1 MMPSMRPHERPRLL
15 LPNLAA
21 LAALLVVV
29 APPVPVHAEGA
40 VPPHLPTRVNAPG
53 PWSSDETVDGPI
65 AAIGI
70 AMRRQPRGLTDDVE
84 RLAPFAVSATD
95 GHSYWLRL
103 PGFSTDDAGLVGG
116 VALAPDGRHLGWV
129 RLRPRAV
136 AAEPVPL
143 TDPFV
148 DEPEDDDLPAPL
160 EGWSVLD
167 TDTGKIR
174 RLTPTGEGALPTLSE
189 LAFSGDS
196 RYLLT
201 SHVPAGRP
209 DDSVGIFTAWDV
221 RTGRPSVL
229 ERPGRRWLPIIG
241 SAPSGVVWAR
251 GSEVFRR
258 ETLAGP
264 ATTLRFPTDVW
275 AASWAPEGS
284 GFAYIAAPRKRGG
297 DAVLHVGRDVAAAR
311 TTTVAL
317 HPDGPLGRIVGW
329 RDADHVV
336 VDHYRRDL
344 DVVDVRDGSVR
355 NIDLAGA
362 GKQLNTPAFAAD
374 LWSARLQDPA
384 ERKGLHDPRS
394 IWRWGAAA
402 GAVVL
407 GVAVLRRIR
416 VRR

>member
-1 MMPSMRPHERPRLL
+1 MHDAVHAPHERPRLL

-29 APPVPVHAEGA
+29 APPVPAHAEGA

-70 AMRRQPRGLTDDVE
+70 ATRREPRGLTGE
-84 RLAPFAVSATD
+84 REHLALFAVSATD
-95 GHSYWLRL
+95 GHSYWLPAL
-103 PGFSTDDAGLVGG
+103 DASLDTF
-116 VALAPDGRHLGWV
+116 ALSPDGRY
-129 RLRPRAV
+129 
-136 AAEPVPL
+136 AAWARE
-143 TDPFV
+143 
-148 DEPEDDDLPAPL
+148 LPASAQAADRTGSGDEAGDLVDQDQDGESAPL
-160 EGWSVLD
+160 LAGYSVLD
-167 TDTGKIR
+167 TRSGHVHALSTAA
-174 RLTPTGEGALPTLSE
+174 EGPFDLSTTALR
-189 LAFSGDS
+189 FSGDS
-196 RYLLT
+196 RFL
-201 SHVPAGRP
+201 
-209 DDSVGIFTAWDV
+209 FTDGESAASQDATGTYVAWDL
-221 RTGRPSVL
+221 RSGKRSPL
-229 ERPGRRWLPIIG
+229 EQPGAGPTPLIG
-241 SAPSGVVWAR
+241 SAPTGVVLLR
-251 GSEVFRR
+251 GREAFRR

-264 ATTLRFPTDVW
+264 ATTLHFPTDVW

-384 ERKGLHDPRS
+384 ERTGLHDPRS

-416 VRR
+416 VRP